1 MFNADLIV
9 PIMPEHNNSQCFTYR
24 DVFLIKLK
32 IDGKVRV
39 MEIKFTTDNFHG
51 DELNGIIE
59 YFGFLPMVPIPGEKP
74 DEKTLTFRQ
83 ELMIVDGSVE

>member
-9 PIMPEHNNSQCFTYR
+9 PIMPEMNNSQCFTYR

-32 IDGKVRV
+32 IDDVFRI

-51 DELNGIIE
+51 DELSGLME
-59 YFGFLPMVPIPGEKP
+59 YFGFLPMVPIRGERP
-74 DEKTLTFRQ
+74 DDKTLSFWQ
-83 ELMIVDGSVE
+83 ELVIVDGSAD

>member
-9 PIMPEHNNSQCFTYR
+9 PIMPEMNNSQCFTYR

-32 IDGKVRV
+32 IDDVFRI

-51 DELNGIIE
+51 DELSELMG
-59 YFGFLPMVPIPGEKP
+59 YFGFLPMVLIRSERL
-74 DEKTLTFRQ
+74 DDKTLSFWQ
-83 ELMIVDGSVE
+83 ELMIVDGSAD